1 MKQLTV
7 VAKITA
13 KKGKEQETKQALESL
28 IPITLHEEGCIN
40 YDMHVSADNE
50 GVFLFYETWSSYELW
65 QKHMQNDH
73 LQQFISKLPEIVEG
87 DIELSTWYVN
97 KNKN

>member
-28 IPITLHEEGCIN
+28 IPITLQEEGCIN

-50 GVFLFYETWSSYELW
+50 GVFLFYENWSSYELW
-65 QKHMQNDH
+65 QKHMKNDH
-73 LQQFISKLPEIVEG
+73 LQQFIAKLPEIVEG
-87 DIELSTWYVN
+87 DIELSTWYMN
-97 KNKN
+97 KNSS